1 MTDSVM
7 LFDAEKTHAA
17 DTEYFVRRGMT
28 KGYQI
33 LSLLAPP
40 VYAAFA
46 ISKYGRGHI
55 TVNRFLR
62 ATWVGGSAGVVGGGA
77 FEYARSQWTDAEK
90 LRNRRLVATYNVRTY
105 PFRQL

>member
-1 MTDSVM
+1 MKSV
-7 LFDAEKTHAA
+7 ANE
-17 DTEYFVRRGMT
+17 
-28 KGYQI
+28 
-33 LSLLAPP
+33 
-40 VYAAFA
+40 

-90 LRNRRLVATYNVRTY
+90 LRNRRLMATYNVRTY
-105 PFRQL
+105 PFRQS